1 MTMVNATIIFYLKVY
16 LIFLLIST
24 ASTLYPSKSRD
35 IHYLLLILLWNRL
48 TCPFYNLICFK
59 DVKRDRCMILSDSIK
74 LRDWIVQLL
83 GFLQLVHVLC
93 SLMCSYNKSLFW
105 PETDGS
111 LPETGTSRTRLLSC
125 TTPGIVQ
132 CGVPNQLWS
141 LNGKKVNYMSL
152 YI

>member
-1 MTMVNATIIFYLKVY
+1 
-16 LIFLLIST
+16 
-24 ASTLYPSKSRD
+24 
-35 IHYLLLILLWNRL
+35 
-48 TCPFYNLICFK
+48 
-59 DVKRDRCMILSDSIK
+59 MILSDSIK

-93 SLMCSYNKSLFW
+93 SLMCSYNKSLLW

-132 CGVPNQLWS
+132 CGVPNQL
-141 LNGKKVNYMSL
+141 
-152 YI
+152 

>member
-1 MTMVNATIIFYLKVY
+1 
-16 LIFLLIST
+16 
-24 ASTLYPSKSRD
+24 
-35 IHYLLLILLWNRL
+35 
-48 TCPFYNLICFK
+48 
-59 DVKRDRCMILSDSIK
+59 MILSDSIK

-125 TTPGIVQ
+125 TTPGIVH
-132 CGVPNQLWS
+132 CGVPNQL
-141 LNGKKVNYMSL
+141 
-152 YI
+152 